1 MKGFR
6 DEIQK
11 AGAVI
16 LGALKDT
23 YGYLGTVLS
32 VSIVWFATAA
42 AGILLVT
49 LFAESLLV
57 ALPVV
62 IVMTSPL
69 IGAGFYVTNLILRG
83 DHVVPRDFIEG
94 TRKLF
99 WRSLAVS
106 AAQVTLASVLVLDI
120 VWFLAR
126 STWLPKV
133 VALVF
138 AYVLLFVVMVSTYL
152 FPVIVN
158 QDAGFRQTFKNAALL
173 TLANPFYSL
182 IIAVFQVGVAVLSL
196 RFIPPVFCMA
206 YLGFTGL
213 LGNRATVVLL
223 KHYGVI
229 PNMEGEA
236 QNDSEASD

>member
-23 YGYLGTVLS
+23 YGYLGTVLLVS
-32 VSIVWFATAA
+32 VVWFAAAA
-42 AGILLVT
+42 AGIFVVT

-62 IVMTSPL
+62 IVITSPL

-83 DHVVPRDFIEG
+83 DYVVPRDFIEG
-94 TRKLF
+94 ARKLF

-106 AAQVTLASVLVLDI
+106 AAQVTLASILVLDI

-126 STWLPKV
+126 PTWLSKI

-138 AYVLLFVVMVSTYL
+138 VYVLLFVVMVSTYL

-158 QDAGFRQTFKNAALL
+158 QDVGFRQTLKNAALL

-196 RFIPPVFCMA
+196 RFVPPVFCMA
-206 YLGFTGL
+206 YLGFIGL

-229 PNMEGEA
+229 PDEEEEGE
-236 QNDSEASD
+236 NDSETAD

>member
-1 MKGFR
+1 MWF
-6 DEIQK
+6 
-11 AGAVI
+11 AVTAAVI
-16 LGALKDT
+16 
-23 YGYLGTVLS
+23 
-32 VSIVWFATAA
+32 F
-42 AGILLVT
+42 LVT
-49 LFAESLLV
+49 LFTESFLVLLP
-57 ALPVV
+57 LV
-62 IVMTSPL
+62 IVVTSPL

-83 DHVVPRDFIEG
+83 DYVVPRDFIEG
-94 TRKLF
+94 ARKLF

-106 AAQVTLASVLVLDI
+106 GAQVTLASILVLDI

-126 STWLPKV
+126 PTWLPKV

-138 AYVLLFVVMVSTYL
+138 AYVLMFVAMVSTYL

-158 QDAGFRQTFKNAALL
+158 QDAGFRQTLKNAALL

-196 RFIPPVFCMA
+196 RFAPPVFCMA
-206 YLGFTGL
+206 YLGFAGL

-229 PNMEGEA
+229 PSTEGEG
-236 QNDSEASD
+236 QNDGETAD